1 MQISSSRKMVE
12 MIKDQERIEN
22 ESSEAIEDVKDSD
35 NDETVPKCEKCTEES
50 ECIECIMEK
59 AKAFELDKSFLSEEA
74 DDIL

>member
-1 MQISSSRKMVE
+1 

-59 AKAFELDKSFLSEEA
+59 HKASELDKSFLSEEA
-74 DDIL
+74 DHILKYSA